1 MERWLCGCE
10 DLGAGASGGQ
20 KGVMNPLK
28 LQGQGVGNYTAIS
41 ALNSCYVSQALKF
54 LDV

>member
-10 DLGAGASGGQ
+10 DLGAGACKGQ

-28 LQGQGVGNYTAIS
+28 LQGQGVVSYTTVS
-41 ALNSCYVSQALKF
+41 ALNSFYVSQALKF